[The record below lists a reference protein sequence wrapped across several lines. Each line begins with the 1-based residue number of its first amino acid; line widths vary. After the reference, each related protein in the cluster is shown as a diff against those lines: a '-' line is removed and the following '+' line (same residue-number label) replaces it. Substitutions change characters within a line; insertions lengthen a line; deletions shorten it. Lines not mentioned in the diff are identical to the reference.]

1 MFFFFYCYRYEINV
15 ENRDLLP
22 TSTFDNNRDS
32 DNNQYIQFTTSSLK
46 ADVGQTVVPFID
58 LQEISSNPPLPLS
71 GVGLI
76 HKGNK
81 NSAGFLAVKIYTY
94 NFAPHLHA

>member
-1 MFFFFYCYRYEINV
+1 M

-22 TSTFDNNRDS
+22 TSTLDNNRDS
-32 DNNQYIQFTTSSLK
+32 DNNQYIQFTTSPLK
-46 ADVGQTVVPFID
+46 ADVGQTVVPYID

-71 GVGLI
+71 GAGLI
-76 HKGNK
+76 HKGSK
-81 NSAGFLAVKIYTY
+81 TSAGFLGIKLYTY